1 MFHRMFYRFTF
12 IGFALLLALPAGFSQ
27 SISLDWHV
35 SENQTFTLYYTAP
48 GSSLVPV
55 LNETLLRGVAENA
68 AFFGQDFVRRFDV
81 WCFPDRAALDRQW
94 QHDWGDS
101 TFQSS
106 CWMVASGVAHRLD
119 LLSPRVWDTQAC
131 EHGNPLVFSGSGAT
145 FRNEKEATAFQQ
157 LITHELTHVYHGQHC
172 RIPDFTGMD
181 ALGWWVE
188 GLATY
193 VSGQLDSTRL
203 VRVQTLVREGKA
215 PAQLDQFWSGPQR
228 YGLSGSVVAAL
239 DAQLG
244 RAMLFRLLPLSTSQ
258 EIFAEMQLME
268 EGIHRIW
275 REYLEGTKE

>member
-1 MFHRMFYRFTF
+1 MFYRFTF
-12 IGFALLLALPAGFSQ
+12 ICFALFSGIAAGFSQ
-27 SISLDWHV
+27 NTNLAWQV
-35 SENQTFTLYYTAP
+35 SENQIFTLHYTAP
-48 GSSLVPV
+48 DSSLVPV
-55 LNETLLRGVAENA
+55 LTETLLRGVAENS
-68 AFFGQDFVRRFDV
+68 AFFGQPFLRSFDV

-94 QHDWGDS
+94 QHDWGDT

-131 EHGNPLVFSGSGAT
+131 EHGSPLVLTGSGAS
-145 FRNEKEATAFQQ
+145 FRNEKESAAFRR

-203 VRVQTLVREGKA
+203 VRVQAFVREGKA

-239 DAQLG
+239 DARLG
-244 RAMLFRLLPLSTSQ
+244 RGMLFRLLPLSTSQ
-258 EIFAEMQLME
+258 EIFAEMQLTE
-268 EGIHRIW
+268 EEIYRIW